1 MQKNP
6 VRIGERRERQAPLDR
21 LGPCQVSVRLAA
33 PVGTSLNYPH
43 HRISRIPSTRTCR
56 EQAEAPPHEPT
67 PLQLHPQRIRWSV
80 VYAIRS
86 ACRIC
91 WSRSATRWALR
102 GTRRNGRKE
111 SLARKMDELGIA
123 MPFVDL
129 TIQVCWAMSRLCD
142 GGLNLFRLIFLR
154 TVHRSVGA
162 PEDGRRRLGGS
173 LLRRGDRW

>member
-1 MQKNP
+1 MVGGLRNP
-6 VRIGERRERQAPLDR
+6 LSVSHMLEQIGDAV
-21 LGPCQVSVRLAA
+21 GAA
-33 PVGTSLNYPH
+33 RDKAH
-43 HRISRIPSTRTCR
+43 
-56 EQAEAPPHEPT
+56 
-67 PLQLHPQRIRWSV
+67 
-80 VYAIRS
+80 
-86 ACRIC
+86 
-91 WSRSATRWALR
+91 
-102 GTRRNGRKE
+102 GRKE